1 MRASSF
7 KGTALQPSSIMMREM
22 TPRRDAGSLTPAEM
36 ETLEERCERFRQS
49 YSTSCKETTAMCMD
63 LEEDRAFERA
73 G

>member
-1 MRASSF
+1 
-7 KGTALQPSSIMMREM
+7 
-22 TPRRDAGSLTPAEM
+22 M